1 MMKKVL
7 ILGANGQIARIVEEW
22 LLNEQPDVE
31 LTLFLRN
38 ASRLKNLADNDRVT
52 LVDGDVEN
60 VADVNAAMKGQD
72 IVYVA
77 MVDHD
82 ADNKITK
89 NVINTM
95 QSNGVKR
102 VISSNIL
109 GIYNEVPG
117 EFGRWNQTQVSWGL
131 QAAINADQLLK
142 DSGLDYTTIRIPWLN
157 DHDEVKYTVTH
168 EGEEYIGVS
177 GSRQS
182 VADVIVKMIADPTY
196 LANDSVG
203 LADPDT
209 QGLDRPVY

>member
-1 MMKKVL
+1 MKKVL
-7 ILGANGQIARIVEEW
+7 ILGANGQIARIVEER
-22 LLNEQPDVE
+22 LLNEQTDVE

-38 ASRLKNLADNDRVT
+38 ENRLRNLADNDRVT
-52 LVDGDVEN
+52 LIEGDVEN
-60 VADVNAAMKGQD
+60 ANDVNTAVKGQD

-82 ADNKITK
+82 SDNNITK
-89 NVINTM
+89 NVINAM
-95 QSNGVKR
+95 KNNGVKR

-117 EFGRWNQTQVSWGL
+117 EFGRWNQSQVSWGL
-131 QAAINADQLLK
+131 QAAINADKLLK

-157 DHDEVKYTVTH
+157 DHNEVKYTVTH
-168 EGEEYIGVS
+168 EGEEYVGVS

-182 VADVIVKMIADPTY
+182 VADVIVKIVADPTY
-196 LANDSVG
+196 LANDSIG

>member
-1 MMKKVL
+1 MKNVL
-7 ILGANGQIARIVEEW
+7 ILGANGQIARIVEER
-22 LLNEQPDVE
+22 LLKEQPDVE

-38 ASRLKNLADNDRVT
+38 ASRLENLAGNDHVT
-52 LVDGDVEN
+52 LIDGDVEN
-60 VADVNAAMKGQD
+60 AKEVDAAMKGQD
-72 IVYVA
+72 IVYVS

-82 ADNKITK
+82 SDNGITK
-89 NVINTM
+89 NVINAM
-95 QSNGVKR
+95 KNNGVKR

-117 EFGRWNQTQVSWGL
+117 EFGRWNQEQVKWGL
-131 QAAINADQLLK
+131 QAAINADKLLK

-157 DHDEVKYTVTH
+157 DRNEVKYTVTH
-168 EGEEYIGVS
+168 EGEKYVGVS

-196 LANDSVG
+196 LSKDSIG